1 MGLDNSKRV
10 SGLPGRVILG
20 YGVGNFAF
28 AFLGLV
34 VVVNLQFFYTDYVGL
49 GAGLVAWSLLFAR
62 LFDAVTDPLIGWV
75 SDHTN
80 TRIGRRRPWIIGAS
94 IPLAFAFY
102 FLFTPPVV
110 ADPAQSQGYLL
121 FYMLTCYIL
130 VYFIWTIGAVP
141 YYSLGAELTDD
152 YHERV
157 KVIAVREMCALIGL
171 LMATIIPA
179 YLIYKFGGLEGYSL
193 MGGILGAGAALFL
206 LISGL
211 VSRERTEFSGRE
223 SMSPY
228 VGWITT
234 FRNEHFRRLLV
245 AFFCSAVAGAIPA
258 TLVIYVS
265 VYIIGT
271 PAWWTETVPG
281 WMPTWSYYLL
291 LYFTSGICAL
301 PFWNRAAVWWGKRN
315 TWAVAISLAAMSSA
329 ACWWLQAGSVGYF
342 SVLLVLGG
350 ISFGNYL
357 TLPPSM
363 VADIIDHDEVLTG
376 RRREGGYFAIWAFV
390 TKLGAAV
397 TGFIALQVLEHVG
410 YVPGVPQTETVKTWM
425 LWMYSWFPA
434 LLYMMS
440 LIALFRFDF
449 SAEDLSDAQAKIGR
463 A

>member
-1 MGLDNSKRV
+1 
-10 SGLPGRVILG
+10 
-20 YGVGNFAF
+20 
-28 AFLGLV
+28 
-34 VVVNLQFFYTDYVGL
+34 
-49 GAGLVAWSLLFAR
+49 
-62 LFDAVTDPLIGWV
+62 
-75 SDHTN
+75 
-80 TRIGRRRPWIIGAS
+80 
-94 IPLAFAFY
+94 
-102 FLFTPPVV
+102 
-110 ADPAQSQGYLL
+110 
-121 FYMLTCYIL
+121 
-130 VYFIWTIGAVP
+130 
-141 YYSLGAELTDD
+141 
-152 YHERV
+152 
-157 KVIAVREMCALIGL
+157 MCALIGL